1 MPGTYIFRYFNPEG
15 GLIRMSMK
23 QCASMR
29 EALAIAVADCGECQR
44 IQISLGDRIVWSGS
58 VEQAKAA

>member
-1 MPGTYIFRYFNPEG
+1 MPGTYIFRYFNADG

-29 EALAIAVADCGECQR
+29 EALATAVIDCGECVR
-44 IQISLGDRIVWSGS
+44 IQISMGDRIIWSGS
-58 VEQAKAA
+58 IDQAKAA